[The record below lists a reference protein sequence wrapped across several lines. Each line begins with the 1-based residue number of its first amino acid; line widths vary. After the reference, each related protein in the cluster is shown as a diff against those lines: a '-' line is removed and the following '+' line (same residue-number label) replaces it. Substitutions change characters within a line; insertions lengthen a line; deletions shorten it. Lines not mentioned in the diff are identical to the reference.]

1 MSKTIFHKK
10 LKVKIKAIKYLYYKM
25 TENVGQEL
33 TEVTN
38 SRWLTQMRLTT
49 PNTKWPPKAGW
60 MDAVGKDDFKYNYLN
75 SVKGDGNLVNIPGKE
90 YCIYD
95 IDYGKFKTKRDDG
108 LLTKEII
115 EAYERIHNKLDEK
128 CKHCVKT
135 PNGYH
140 YYCVP
145 SQVIIDKILSKNGND
160 NKVNLDFVG
169 MDILYRGCY
178 GLSPGSIV
186 NKTKYIPTKWTKCR
200 PTELCVED
208 VYDDFDYLMTYK
220 SKPNKIRKKSKPNKH
235 NELPWL
241 TGNGWLSGLFGKRP
255 DKDGFYN
262 EISKWAYG
270 RSTWNYTCS
279 RLKNLVGYN
288 DITDDEAYSVFLWI
302 SQRDDGYTKPDSN
315 GRTEEAM
322 VKAQWLATEK
332 QEKNQDMVYNSLI
345 KDICKICPLSKAL
358 RQISKDEKDLG
369 NAKFIGEFLSD
380 SLKSY
385 FIGNEQYWYK
395 LDNEQVLWEPFPSM
409 KLNRYICGIWE
420 ELCNILLDECSVGL
434 YVHPN
439 VNIWGKKG
447 SRENNWANKNYPPD
461 YFVDNELTTE
471 DRWKFQN
478 YCISIQKKVIHDDA
492 IYGKMKGKLLGDPIL
507 IDNKFRDDMDL
518 IPHLMPLEDGQN
530 VDLNTGKLVPR
541 KLDDYFTM
549 TMKGTSTQFSTAV
562 KTDDNWFRDE
572 FISQLM
578 GGDEEKIKYLQKV
591 CGFSTLAHQK
601 FHKFFIF
608 NGSGRNGK
616 SKLFWVMTELLA
628 NFQTTV
634 SSDLFC
640 QGKENSSEAA
650 TPQLMTIK
658 GKRLIKSE
666 EVKDNK
672 TLDVEPIKKITGST
686 PLTGRKL
693 HQDSQTFTPKCA
705 TIMACNQIPEISEA
719 GVAMKERLSIIGFD
733 TFFGSPDSEGW
744 DSDNPHH
751 LLIMPEPELD
761 KLIRDHWGSVIKFFV
776 EGAVDCQNSPTMG
789 KMPADW
795 EELTQ
800 SYFKTKCPILDFL
813 DSYIEPG
820 HPKNDYIMLGD
831 LVTIYKEEFKLHNK
845 RISQADIEGKLTQ
858 AGFKKPVMVNK
869 KLKTDLG
876 IYEKYGSKPKRI
888 LGYKFNERAHS
899 MIDPHEEDDNL
910 G

>member
-1 MSKTIFHKK
+1 
-10 LKVKIKAIKYLYYKM
+10 M
-25 TENVGQEL
+25 TEKVDDAQAQ
-33 TEVTN
+33 VIN
-38 SRWLTQMRLTT
+38 SRWLNQMKLT
-49 PNTKWPPKAGW
+49 KDDDKKPPKAGW
-60 MDAVGKDDFKYNYLN
+60 EDAVGTTNFKFNYLTSISGN
-75 SVKGDGNLVNIPGKE
+75 GNLVNIPGDE

-95 IDYGKFKTKRDDG
+95 IDYDKFKTQRDDG
-108 LLTKEII
+108 TLCKEVI
-115 EAYERIHNKLDEK
+115 EAYERIHNKLIET
-128 CKHCVKT
+128 CQHSVKT
-135 PNGYH
+135 PHGYH
-140 YYCVP
+140 YYCKP
-145 SQVIIDKILSKNGND
+145 SQVIIDKLLTKNGND
-160 NKVNLDFVG
+160 NKANMG
-169 MDILYRGCY
+169 MGIDILYRRCY
-178 GLSPGSIV
+178 GLSPGSTV
-186 NKTKYIPTKWTKCR
+186 NKTKYIPLKWNKYKPTK
-200 PTELCVED
+200 LCIED
-208 VYDDFDYLMTYK
+208 VYEDFNYLMTHKTK
-220 SKPNKIRKKSKPNKH
+220 SKKPIKKSKSNKY

-241 TGNGWLSGLFGKRP
+241 TGNGFLSGLFGERP

-270 RSTWNYTCS
+270 RSKWNHTCS
-279 RLKNLVGYN
+279 RLKNLVGYKG
-288 DITDDEAYSVFLWI
+288 ITDDEAYSAFLWI
-302 SQRDDGYTKPDSN
+302 SKRDDGYNKPDSN
-315 GRTEEAM
+315 GLTGEEM
-322 VKAQWLATEK
+322 VKAQWLATICKEEK
-332 QEKNQDMVYNSLI
+332 LDMIYNSLI
-345 KDICKICPLSKAL
+345 KDICDICPLSKAL
-358 RQISKDEKDLG
+358 QQIGKNEKDFG
-369 NAKFIGEFLSD
+369 NAKFIGEFLS
-380 SLKSY
+380 SHLKSY
-385 FIGNEQYWYK
+385 FTGNDQIWYR
-395 LDNEQVLWEPFPSM
+395 LNHEQVLWEPFPPAQ
-409 KLNRYICGIWE
+409 LNNYISIKWE
-420 ELCNILLDECSVGL
+420 ELCDILLNDCSIGL
-434 YVHPN
+434 LIHPN
-439 VNIWGKKG
+439 EKIWGKKG
-447 SRENNWANKNYPPD
+447 SRENNWANKTYPPN
-461 YFVDNELTTE
+461 YFAKHSLTIE
-471 DRWKFQN
+471 DRWAFQK
-478 YCISIQKKVIHDDA
+478 YCICHQKKLIQMASTYVN
-492 IYGKMKGKLLGDPIL
+492 MKGKLLGDPLL

-530 VDLNTGKLVPR
+530 VDLNTGNLVPR

-549 TMKGTSTQFSTAV
+549 TMKGTSSQYLTAK
-562 KTDDNWFRDE
+562 KTDDNWFRDQ

-578 GGDEEKIKYLQKV
+578 GRDEEKIKYLQKV

-761 KLIRDHWGSVIKFFV
+761 KQIRDHWGSVIKFFV
-776 EGAVDCQNSPTMG
+776 EGAVDCQITPTMG

-910 G
+910 